1 MRAAKFTP
9 YANATVLGVP
19 EENTFQ
25 VVSRFGMNFSLQ
37 HSMSLAFCM
46 EAVVYYLG
54 DAGASAK
61 IPQAPELHYYIQ
73 N

>member
-37 HSMSLAFCM
+37 HSMSLA
-46 EAVVYYLG
+46 YYLG
-54 DAGASAK
+54 AAGASAK